1 MSETTAHRPEDL
13 APPLVARGCPA
24 GTDHDREVPEI
35 DLLSPLTI
43 RGVTL
48 RNRIVMSPMCQYIAE
63 EGLAGDWHLVH
74 LGSRAAGGVAL
85 VVVEATAVTRDG
97 RISPGDMG
105 IWGEQHVEPLARIA
119 RFVHSQG
126 AVAGIQ
132 LAHAGR
138 KGSCQ
143 PPWKGGASLKTPQEG
158 GWTIVGPSPV
168 PFNEGD
174 PVPVPLDEEGIDRIV
189 AAFEAAA
196 RRAVAAGFRVIEV
209 HAAHGYLLHEFLS
222 PLSNHRTDRYGGSL
236 ENRMRL
242 CLRVAERL
250 RQLLPPER
258 ALFVRISATDWAD
271 GGWDAE
277 QSVVLARHLKDLGVD
292 LIDVSSG
299 GLVPKARIP
308 VGKGYQVPFA
318 RKIRDE
324 VGILTGAGG
333 LITEP
338 HQADAI
344 VTGGDA
350 DLVLLARELLR
361 EPYWALKAQQE
372 LGAQPLWPIPVRVR
386 GQAAGEIGPDRS
398 SFTDGGWGHAEEVE
412 APAPGAWRAPAV
424 VFLRLVCRPLPTRL
438 RRSRSVP
445 YEGVLLFLPRGLQ
458 GMALEEL
465 RLCVPVL
472 AT

>member
-1 MSETTAHRPEDL
+1 MANRPDDQ
-13 APPLVARGCPA
+13 APLVMAHGCPA

-43 RGVTL
+43 RGITL
-48 RNRIVMSPMCQYIAE
+48 RNRIVMSPMCQYVAV
-63 EGLAGDWHLVH
+63 EGLASDWHLVH
-74 LGSRAAGGVAL
+74 LGSRAVGGVAL
-85 VVVEATAVTRDG
+85 VMVEATAITRDG
-97 RISPGDMG
+97 RISSGDMG

-138 KGSCQ
+138 KASCE
-143 PPWKGGASLKTPQEG
+143 PPWKGGASLKTPAAG
-158 GWTIVGPSPV
+158 GWTVVGPSPI

-174 PVPVPLDEEGIDRIV
+174 PVPVPLDEAAIDGIV

-196 RRAVAAGFRVIEV
+196 RRALAAGFRVIEI

-222 PLSNHRTDRYGGSL
+222 PLSNRRSDRYGGSL

-242 CLRVAERL
+242 PLRLAERL
-250 RQLLPPER
+250 RQQVPAELP
-258 ALFVRISATDWAD
+258 LFVRISATDWAD
-271 GGWDAE
+271 GGWDVE
-277 QSVVLARHLKDLGVD
+277 QSVVLARHLKALGVD

-308 VGKGYQVPFA
+308 VGKGFQVPLA

-324 VGILTGAGG
+324 VGILTGAVG

-338 HQADAI
+338 RHADEI

-350 DLVLLARELLR
+350 DLVLVARELLR
-361 EPYWALKAQQE
+361 EPYWALKAQHE
-372 LGAQPLWPIPVRVR
+372 LGAEPCWPTPYGYAVKR
-386 GQAAGEIGPDRS
+386 
-398 SFTDGGWGHAEEVE
+398 
-412 APAPGAWRAPAV
+412 RAK
-424 VFLRLVCRPLPTRL
+424 
-438 RRSRSVP
+438 
-445 YEGVLLFLPRGLQ
+445 
-458 GMALEEL
+458 
-465 RLCVPVL
+465 
-472 AT
+472 